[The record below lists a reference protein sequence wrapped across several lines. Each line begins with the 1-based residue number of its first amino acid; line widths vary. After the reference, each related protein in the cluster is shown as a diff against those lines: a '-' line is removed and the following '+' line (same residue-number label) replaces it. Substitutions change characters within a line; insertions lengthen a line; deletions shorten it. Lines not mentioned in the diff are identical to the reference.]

1 VGGVFAA
8 EGAVF
13 AHFEFFR
20 GVFLVLVGVVVALFA
35 LVAPECDLDS
45 CVSHAFGTSLSI

>member
-13 AHFEFFR
+13 AHFQLFR
-20 GVFLVLVGVVVALFA
+20 GVLLVFVRVVVALFA
-35 LVAPECDLDS
+35 LVAPECKFDS
-45 CVSHAFGTSLSI
+45 RVSHVFGTSLLI